1 MRFCSSSP
9 DKRSVF
15 GGGCPLSPGGE
26 VATHRIMEE
35 GRVDL
40 RIEDLTV
47 EFDLPHLLMVDV
59 IDG

>member
-1 MRFCSSSP
+1 M
-9 DKRSVF
+9 K
-15 GGGCPLSPGGE
+15 
-26 VATHRIMEE
+26 E